1 VGKREKRE
9 EEIRLGRSL
18 VIAFAQFD
26 SGAKLMAD
34 RNLNDKVYQ
43 QIKRMM
49 FNYELVPGQRLT
61 FVELAEKLGV
71 SRTPVNNA
79 LSILAREGFLD
90 FEPNR
95 GYTVHQITRKE
106 ADALYEL
113 REIIELGAIEKA
125 IANTNPQKL
134 QLLRRKE
141 TLFNEAIAPNGRRS
155 RFLLDEDLHACIVG
169 FSGNTYLTEYFREI
183 YERIFLRHRI
193 SPLRGERA
201 AQVPIEHRELV
212 QAIEKRDV
220 GRAKNAIRNHLRNGK
235 AYVYSFIFD

>member
-1 VGKREKRE
+1 
-9 EEIRLGRSL
+9 
-18 VIAFAQFD
+18 
-26 SGAKLMAD
+26 MAD

-43 QIKRMM
+43 QIKQMM
-49 FNYELVPGQRLT
+49 FSYELVPGQRLT
-61 FVELAEKLGV
+61 FVDLADKCGV

-113 REIIELGAIEKA
+113 REIVELGAIEKA
-125 IANTNPQKL
+125 IANATPQKL
-134 QLLRRKE
+134 RLLRRKE
-141 TLFNEAIAPNGRRS
+141 TLFNRAIAANGRRS
-155 RFLLDEDLHACIVG
+155 RFLLDEDFHACIAG
-169 FSGNTYLTEYFREI
+169 FSGNAYLTEYFREI

-193 SPLRGERA
+193 SPLRKDRA
-201 AQVPIEHRELV
+201 VQVPVEHHELV

-220 GRAKNAIRNHLRNGK
+220 GRARDAIRNHLKNGK

>member
-1 VGKREKRE
+1 M
-9 EEIRLGRSL
+9 S
-18 VIAFAQFD
+18 
-26 SGAKLMAD
+26 D

-61 FVELAEKLGV
+61 FVELAEKCGV

-79 LSILAREGFLD
+79 LSILAKEGFLD

-113 REIIELGAIEKA
+113 REILELGAIEKV
-125 IANTNPQKL
+125 IQNVTPQKL
-134 QLLRRKE
+134 RLLRRKAD
-141 TLFNEAIAPNGRRS
+141 LFNQAIAQNGQRS
-155 RFLLDEDLHACIVG
+155 RFVLDEDFHSCIIG
-169 FSGNTYLTEYFREI
+169 FSGNSYLAEYFREV

-193 SPLRGERA
+193 SPLRAERA
-201 AQVPIEHRELV
+201 AQVPVEHHELV
-212 QAIEKRDV
+212 QAIEQRDV
-220 GRAKNAIRNHLRNGK
+220 RRAKSAIRNHLRNGK

>member
-1 VGKREKRE
+1 
-9 EEIRLGRSL
+9 
-18 VIAFAQFD
+18 
-26 SGAKLMAD
+26 MAD

-61 FVELAEKLGV
+61 FVDLAEKCGV

-106 ADALYEL
+106 AEALYEL
-113 REIIELGAIEKA
+113 RELIELGAVDKA
-125 IANTNPQKL
+125 VQNVTPQKMTV
-134 QLLRRKE
+134 LRRKE
-141 TLFNEAIAPNGRRS
+141 SLFNQAIAQNGRRS
-155 RFLLDEDLHACIVG
+155 RFLLDEDFHACIVG
-169 FSGNTYLTEYFREI
+169 LSGNAYLTEYFREV

-193 SPLRGERA
+193 SPLRGDRA
-201 AQVPIEHRELV
+201 AQVPAEHRELL
-212 QAIEKRDV
+212 QAIEQRDAN
-220 GRAKNAIRNHLRNGK
+220 RAKNAIHNHIRRGK
-235 AYVYSFIFD
+235 EYVYSFIFD